1 MLVSDFNPVWSTY
14 HVFSNN
20 NSYLCSS
27 ECPRIM
33 KWIWVSLL
41 DEPLVLLLWFL
52 SARCE
57 VLRKCQKS
65 NVFVFFKKWEHANTN
80 ISARNQND
88 VSNKWK
94 VSWKQDAVLECR
106 LQVHTEALRGFLF
119 LQWAWSKML
128 SHRCLIPENRWKRF
142 CQDNI
147 PKFPNL
153 FIYLFIFIS
162 EIRWEKILRILFLM
176 FKKWGKMSEGVLFI
190 YLVWNLV
197 KNRCWRFFTPMCES
211 KWKKNSWNFFLKNQV
226 NNFYPGVKKIK

>member
-1 MLVSDFNPVWSTY
+1 MNL
-14 HVFSNN
+14 
-20 NSYLCSS
+20 
-27 ECPRIM
+27 
-33 KWIWVSLL
+33 WVSLL

-57 VLRKCQKS
+57 VLWKCQKS
-65 NVFVFFKKWEHANTN
+65 NVFAFFKKWEHANTN

-119 LQWAWSKML
+119 LQWVWSKML
-128 SHRCLIPENRWKRF
+128 SHRCLVPENRWKRF

-176 FKKWGKMSEGVLFI
+176 FEKWGKMSEGVFYLFI
-190 YLVWNLV
+190 
-197 KNRCWRFFTPMCES
+197 
-211 KWKKNSWNFFLKNQV
+211 
-226 NNFYPGVKKIK
+226 

>member
-1 MLVSDFNPVWSTY
+1 
-14 HVFSNN
+14 
-20 NSYLCSS
+20 
-27 ECPRIM
+27 M
-33 KWIWVSLL
+33 KWIS
-41 DEPLVLLLWFL
+41 EFL
-52 SARCE
+52 CWTSRSCFSFDFYQLGVKFCE
-57 VLRKCQKS
+57 NVKS
-65 NVFVFFKKWEHANTN
+65 NVFAFFKKWEHANTN

-176 FKKWGKMSEGVLFI
+176 FEKWGKMSEGVFLFI

-197 KNRCWRFFTPMCES
+197 KNRCWRFFTPMCET

-226 NNFYPGVKKIK
+226 NNFYPGVRKK

>member
-33 KWIWVSLL
+33 KWIS
-41 DEPLVLLLWFL
+41 EFL
-52 SARCE
+52 CWTSRSCFFSGFYQLGVKFCE
-57 VLRKCQKS
+57 NVKS
-65 NVFVFFKKWEHANTN
+65 NVFAFFKKWEHANTN

-106 LQVHTEALRGFLF
+106 LQVHTEDLRGFLF
-119 LQWAWSKML
+119 LQWVWSKML

-147 PKFPNL
+147 PKFPN
-153 FIYLFIFIS
+153 LFIFIS

>member
-1 MLVSDFNPVWSTY
+1 MS
-14 HVFSNN
+14 
-20 NSYLCSS
+20 SYNEMNL
-27 ECPRIM
+27 
-33 KWIWVSLL
+33 WVSLL

-57 VLRKCQKS
+57 VLWKCQKS
-65 NVFVFFKKWEHANTN
+65 NVFAFFKKWEHANTN

-119 LQWAWSKML
+119 LQWVWSKML

-153 FIYLFIFIS
+153 FIYLYQWNQVGENSQDIVFNVWKVRKNVRGSF
-162 EIRWEKILRILFLM
+162 
-176 FKKWGKMSEGVLFI
+176 FI
-190 YLVWNLV
+190 YLFSLKPC
-197 KNRCWRFFTPMCES
+197 KNRCWRFFTPMCET
-211 KWKKNSWNFFLKNQV
+211 KWKKKSWNFFLKNQV
-226 NNFYPGVKKIK
+226 NNFYPGVKKKKINV

>member
-33 KWIWVSLL
+33 KWIS
-41 DEPLVLLLWFL
+41 EFL
-52 SARCE
+52 CWTSRSCFSFDFYQLGVKFCE
-57 VLRKCQKS
+57 NVKS
-65 NVFVFFKKWEHANTN
+65 NVFAFFKKWEHANTN

-147 PKFPNL
+147 PKFPFLLFIYFYQWNQVGENSQDIVFNVWKVRKNARGSF
-153 FIYLFIFIS
+153 FIYLFS
-162 EIRWEKILRILFLM
+162 LKPCKKQMLKIL
-176 FKKWGKMSEGVLFI
+176 
-190 YLVWNLV
+190 YPHVWN
-197 KNRCWRFFTPMCES
+197 
-211 KWKKNSWNFFLKNQV
+211 
-226 NNFYPGVKKIK
+226 

>member
-33 KWIWVSLL
+33 KWIS
-41 DEPLVLLLWFL
+41 EFL
-52 SARCE
+52 CWTSRSCFFSGFYQLGVKFCE
-57 VLRKCQKS
+57 NVKS
-65 NVFVFFKKWEHANTN
+65 NVFAFFKKWEHANTN

-119 LQWAWSKML
+119 LQWVWSKML

-147 PKFPNL
+147 PKFPFL
-153 FIYLFIFIS
+153 FIYFYQWNQVGENSQDIVFNVWKVRKNVRGS
-162 EIRWEKILRILFLM
+162 F
-176 FKKWGKMSEGVLFI
+176 LFI

-197 KNRCWRFFTPMCES
+197 KTDVEDSLPPCVKLSGRKIHEISSWKT
-211 KWKKNSWNFFLKNQV
+211 KWITFIQV
-226 NNFYPGVKKIK
+226 

>member
-1 MLVSDFNPVWSTY
+1 MS
-14 HVFSNN
+14 
-20 NSYLCSS
+20 SYNEMNL
-27 ECPRIM
+27 
-33 KWIWVSLL
+33 WVSLL

-57 VLRKCQKS
+57 VLWKCQKS
-65 NVFVFFKKWEHANTN
+65 NVFAFFKKWEHANTN

-119 LQWAWSKML
+119 LQWVWSKML

-153 FIYLFIFIS
+153 FIYLYQWNQVGENSQDIVLNVWKVRKNVRGS
-162 EIRWEKILRILFLM
+162 
-176 FKKWGKMSEGVLFI
+176 LFI

-197 KNRCWRFFTPMCES
+197 KTDVEDSLPPCVKLSGRKIHEISSWKT
-211 KWKKNSWNFFLKNQV
+211 KWITFIQV
-226 NNFYPGVKKIK
+226 